1 MILIGQYDSPFVR
14 RVGIALHLYGIAWE
28 QRPWS
33 TFGDA
38 ERLAALNP
46 LRRVPT
52 LVLDDGEVLIESG
65 AILDHLDELVGPAAA
80 LLPATGAARRRA
92 LHTCALATGLADKA
106 VSLLYE
112 RLLHAEASD
121 VWTARC
127 RAQVDGVLDAL
138 ERERAGLATPWWF
151 GARVG
156 HADIAVACALRFTA
170 EAHGEAF
177 AATARP
183 ALAAIGL
190 RPCPAVAQA
199 ANGAV
204 VCDGRHPLHRP
215 PCRGVKLG
223 SAEPHMDVDILQHF
237 FSVGPVPIDL

>member
-1 MILIGQYDSPFVR
+1 MILVGQYDSPFVR
-14 RVGIALHLYGIAWE
+14 RVGIALHLYGIAYE
-28 QRPWS
+28 HRPWS

-52 LVLDDGEVLIESG
+52 LVLDDGEVLVESG
-65 AILDHLDELVGPAAA
+65 AILDHLDELAGPDRA
-80 LLPATGAARRRA
+80 LLPAAGAARRRA

-121 VWTARC
+121 VWVARC

-177 AATARP
+177 AATPRP
-183 ALAAIGL
+183 ALAAHAAACEAL
-190 RPCPAVAQA
+190 PAFR
-199 ANGAV
+199 AV
-204 VCDGRHPLHRP
+204 VQPLVP
-215 PCRGVKLG
+215 PK
-223 SAEPHMDVDILQHF
+223 
-237 FSVGPVPIDL
+237 